1 MTDAIATSY
10 YDTWK
15 EAAMDAKLT
24 ISDLQS
30 TVKRLQQQLVDEQR
44 LRAEAQANV
53 ARLKRNELLRNERR
67 IPTGDME
74 RGYFCDACQTEID
87 APFEWEYCPCCGTRF
102 DWRTRNDELDRDE
115 TFAYDLAGDR

>member
-1 MTDAIATSY
+1 MTNAIATPY
-10 YDTWK
+10 HDCWK
-15 EAAMDAKLT
+15 DAAVDASLT

-30 TVKRLQQQLVDEQR
+30 RVKRLQQQLVDEQR
-44 LRAEAQANV
+44 ARAEAQANV

-74 RGYFCDACQTEID
+74 RGYFCDVCGTEID

-102 DWRTRNDELDRDE
+102 DWRTRNDELGDE
-115 TFAYDLAGDR
+115 NAYDLAGDR